1 MEPTTIPATAD
12 VQASA
17 PTVHVSLSRV
27 GVTNVEKVIRIAH
40 AGSEL
45 LYYADIDCYVDLDP
59 DQKGVHMSRFPETV
73 AESIDQV
80 VIGEALHV
88 EDLAQHIAEHIIE
101 RQRAV
106 RSEVT
111 IRAKFPITRRAPVSD
126 LPTQEIYHLIG
137 HALANGS
144 GPRRMVGVEV
154 RGLNACP
161 CAQGLIRERASER
174 LADAGY
180 DDAQIEEIFSMLPAA
195 THNQRAEATLMIG
208 TKREI
213 DARDLIGIAENSMS
227 APVFELLKRPDE
239 LFVVEH
245 AHLHPRF
252 VEDSVR
258 LMVAGTLERYPD
270 LSDGCFLL
278 ARQVNHETIHNHDV
292 LAERQHDRIGVE
304 RLEDA
309 GWARV
314 ALLVELHLLDRQGAV
329 ADLLDGR
336 EPLDQHAFL
345 ERLFDLEIVRRHAL
359 ARAPVDDDGLGG
371 AKALCSAGDIDGSVA
386 AAVDDHPAAEH
397 RRLLALH

>member
-1 MEPTTIPATAD
+1 MLEPATTFTHDLQAAEPD
-12 VQASA
+12 VRLALTRA
-17 PTVHVSLSRV
+17 
-27 GVTNVEKVIRIAH
+27 GVTGVEKVIRIAH

-213 DARDLIGIAENSMS
+213 DARELIGIAENSMS

-292 LAERQHDRIGVE
+292 LAERHGIVS
-304 RLEDA
+304 
-309 GWARV
+309 
-314 ALLVELHLLDRQGAV
+314 ELR
-329 ADLLDGR
+329 ADLEGR
-336 EPLDQHAFL
+336 PGIAPAEHTT
-345 ERLFDLEIVRRHAL
+345 
-359 ARAPVDDDGLGG
+359 ARAWLE
-371 AKALCSAGDIDGSVA
+371 S
-386 AAVDDHPAAEH
+386 
-397 RRLLALH
+397 